1 MLAGWLVDW
10 LLQVIMKHPVGDL
23 LESSITASFL
33 LAAKGLS
40 ALGFKR
46 FTPNNF

>member
-1 MLAGWLVDW
+1 ML
-10 LLQVIMKHPVGDL
+10 KHPVGDM

-40 ALGFKR
+40 LLGLKS